1 MPRRP
6 ICRCSRRGEHEV
18 VLWTLA
24 DGITFGWKEMEIV
37 ECRIGEIVTS
47 FGGMVKVTCRNE
59 H

>member
-1 MPRRP
+1 
-6 ICRCSRRGEHEV
+6 V
-18 VLWTLA
+18 VRWTLA